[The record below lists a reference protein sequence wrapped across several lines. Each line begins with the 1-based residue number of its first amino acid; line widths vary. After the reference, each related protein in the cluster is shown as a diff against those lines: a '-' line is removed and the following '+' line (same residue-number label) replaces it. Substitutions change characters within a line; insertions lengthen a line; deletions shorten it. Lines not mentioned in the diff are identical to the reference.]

1 MSVVSDTLYILSAIS
16 LRGQFVEKAL
26 IYGKAG
32 IALFPQD
39 VRLFETYAYAL
50 LLSGRDEEAASVL
63 NSAPEQTRNVVYLK
77 ARTALTAGAVPKSR
91 DFLRSYLEL
100 GRSS

>member
-1 MSVVSDTLYILSAIS
+1 MSIVSDTLYVLSALS

-26 IYGKAG
+26 IYGKTG

-50 LLSGRDEEAASVL
+50 LLSGQDEEAARVL
-63 NSAPEQTRNVVYLK
+63 NNAPDQTRNIAYLK
-77 ARTALTAGAVPKSR
+77 ARTALIVGAAPKSR
-91 DFLRSYLEL
+91 EFVRSYLEL
-100 GRSS
+100 SRFS